1 MNELE
6 WTGERLVTSV
16 DNDFHLFEHLHRYAI
31 AQAII
36 NGKIVLDIASGEGYG
51 SYLLSKHAEFVFG
64 VDIDEASV
72 KHAQEKY
79 ATKRTNLTFKQGS
92 TSNIPLE
99 TGTVDLVVSFE
110 TIEHHDEHEQMI
122 AEIKRVLKPGGLLV
136 ISSPNKTYYQKVV
149 PNNPYHVKELE
160 FEEFEAFMKS
170 HFKHTAFYEQRYVA
184 GSLITPIHT
193 KATSFEAFDGDYD
206 HITNALE
213 EESYY
218 NRHYY
223 SMAIC
228 SNGDEALPDITSF
241 FNGVK
246 AVLKQ
251 NTHYYNKGWRDVQKS
266 TSFKLGNWIVTKLA
280 FLKRGKGK

>member
-16 DNDFHLFEHLHRYAI
+16 NDDFHLFEHLHRYAL
-31 AQAII
+31 AQAMN

-51 SYLLSKHAEFVFG
+51 SYLLSQNANYVYG

-72 KHAQEKY
+72 KHAQAKY
-79 ATKRTNLTFKQGS
+79 ASRRSNLAFKQGS

-99 TGTVDLVVSFE
+99 NGSVDLVVSFE
-110 TIEHHDEHEQMI
+110 TIEHHDEHEQMM
-122 AEIKRVLKPGGLLV
+122 AEIKRVLKPDGLLV
-136 ISSPNKTYYQKVV
+136 ISSPNKTNYQKVA

-184 GSLITPIHT
+184 GSLITPIQSA
-193 KATSFEAFDGDYD
+193 ATSFEAFDGDYE

-223 SMAIC
+223 SMAVC
-228 SNGDEALPDITSF
+228 SNGGGALPGITSF

-251 NTHYYNKGWRDVQKS
+251 NNHFYNKGWNDVQKS
-266 TSFKLGNWIVTKLA
+266 SSYKIGNWLVNKLA
-280 FLKRGKGK
+280 FLKGRKGK

>member
-1 MNELE
+1 MEDLE
-6 WTGERLVTSV
+6 YTGERLVTSV
-16 DNDFHLFEHLHRYAI
+16 ASEYTLYEHLHRYAATQSI
-31 AQAII
+31 GR
-36 NGKIVLDIASGEGYG
+36 NKTVLDIASGEGYG
-51 SYLLSKHAEFVFG
+51 SFLLSEFAAYVYG
-64 VDIDEASV
+64 VDIADTAV

-79 ATKRTNLTFKQGS
+79 ATKRSNLTFKQGS

-99 TGTVDLVVSFE
+99 TGTIDVVVSFE

-136 ISSPNKTYYQKVV
+136 ISSPNKTVYSKVV
-149 PNNPYHVKELE
+149 RENPYHVKELE

-193 KATSFEAFDGDYD
+193 KATSFEAFDGDYE

-228 SNGDEALPDITSF
+228 SNGEEALPGITSF

-266 TSFKLGNWIVTKLA
+266 SSYKFGNWLVTKLA